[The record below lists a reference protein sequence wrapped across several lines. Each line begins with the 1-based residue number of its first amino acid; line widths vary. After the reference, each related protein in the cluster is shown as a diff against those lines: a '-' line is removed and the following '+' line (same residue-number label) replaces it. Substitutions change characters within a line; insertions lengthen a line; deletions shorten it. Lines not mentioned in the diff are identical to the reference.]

1 MEVILN
7 GHVIFVT
14 IHWTYEN
21 IYIGY
26 NQKNLVALLGFQL
39 AR

>member
-14 IHWTYEN
+14 IHWTYAN
-21 IYIGY
+21 IYIGD
-26 NQKNLVALLGFQL
+26 NQNFLVALLGFQL